1 MRGLS
6 TGPGESGGIASGE
19 GEVVGAIGDQFV
31 TEGLAN
37 FAAFEEK
44 SAGHALDIAS
54 GKADKVTFEPGEE
67 HALNAFGVEILAEL
81 GVSEAE
87 GVVKLAAGVGE
98 ARQVIQFVGR
108 EKFGGAFF
116 RAEVNE
122 SERGALRLN
131 LLAKF
136 G

>member
-1 MRGLS
+1 MRGLG
-6 TGPGESGGIASGE
+6 TGTGESGGIGSGE
-19 GEVVGAIGDQFV
+19 GEVVGAIGNQSV

-37 FAAFEEK
+37 FAALQEK
-44 SAGHALDIAS
+44 STGHALDIAG
-54 GKADKVTFEPGEE
+54 GKPDKVAFEPGEE

-87 GVVKLAAGVGE
+87 GVVKLAAGVRE
-98 ARQVIQFVGR
+98 ARQVIKFVGR

-116 RAEVNE
+116 RAQVNE

-131 LLAKF
+131 LLTKF